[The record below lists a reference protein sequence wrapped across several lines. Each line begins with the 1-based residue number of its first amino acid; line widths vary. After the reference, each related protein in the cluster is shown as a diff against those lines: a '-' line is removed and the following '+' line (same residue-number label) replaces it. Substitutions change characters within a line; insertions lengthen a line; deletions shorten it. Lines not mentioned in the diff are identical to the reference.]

1 MEQSDENELRSDFRL
16 SLRKIDPHGYDPFSR
31 KFMEALF
38 IGQMWQILH
47 GMKEVPDDIF
57 SDIEEEFDGAKKYY
71 KTYEET
77 GDNSYKEMSG
87 DEIRHAGILIKKSLA
102 KTTDAET
109 KRKLN
114 LYEEKRQSLARMV
127 EKSVSVSSKTQEA

>member
-1 MEQSDENELRSDFRL
+1 MKMLEELKKDFLHASEN
-16 SLRKIDPHGYDPFSR
+16 IDPDGYDPFSR
-31 KFMEALF
+31 KFIEALF

-47 GMKEVPDDIF
+47 GMKEVSGDIF

-71 KTYEET
+71 KIYEET
-77 GDNSYKEMSG
+77 GDNSYKEMSA

-114 LYEEKRQSLARMV
+114 LYEEKRQSIERMV
-127 EKSVSVSSKTQEA
+127 EKSVSVSSKAQEA